1 MSGVL
6 TPDGMRR
13 VAEEFREGFEPGRVR
28 ALLVAGS
35 GLSLEVPGW
44 SSAEEVDLNQVFP
57 FPLHSLMGHRQTVTL
72 WRQGGETL
80 MVLNGR
86 FHLYQGYTPE
96 EVVAPV
102 RLAGLLGAETMIA
115 TNATG
120 ALDPEIGAGSLVVIN
135 DHLNLLGVNP
145 LTGEWGREFGPQFP
159 DMSEVYDSQL
169 RELAKSAAA
178 EAGFAVYE
186 GVYAAVQGPSFETP
200 AEVRMLRSMGGSV
213 VGMSTV
219 PEVIAARHMG
229 MKVLVL
235 SLAANPAAGLV
246 DRPLTHTE
254 VLEEGEKAAA
264 KLAKLMGMLV
274 DKIF

>member
-1 MSGVL
+1 MSDVL
-6 TPDGMRR
+6 TPDRMRR
-13 VAEEFREGFEPGRVR
+13 VAEDFREGHNPGRVR

-35 GLSLEVPGW
+35 GLNLEVPGW
-44 SSAEEVDLNQVFP
+44 SQAEELDLDQVFP
-57 FPLHSLMGHRQTVTL
+57 FPLHSLMGHRRTVTL
-72 WRQGGETL
+72 WRRDGETL

-86 FHLYQGYTPE
+86 FHLYQGYATQ

-135 DHLNLLGVNP
+135 DHLNLMGVNP

-159 DMSEVYDSQL
+159 DMSEVYDPEL
-169 RELAKSAAA
+169 RALAKSAAA
-178 EAGFAVYE
+178 EAGFVVHD
-186 GVYAAVQGPSFETP
+186 GVYAAVHGPSFETP
-200 AEVRMLRSMGGSV
+200 AEVRMLRDLGGSV

-235 SLAANPAAGLV
+235 SLATNPAAGLV

-254 VLEEGEKAAA
+254 VLEEGGKAAA
-264 KLAKLMGMLV
+264 KLVRLMGMLV
-274 DKIF
+274 DRVF